1 MDESGTAR
9 IVVVY
14 ANDTAKSRASSV
26 AAQLKAPLRHINETE
41 NDGAKGLPGQHSPE
55 NVFRLEIGDADSQL
69 MWDTPQA
76 GNFQISF
83 TTGSNG
89 YRRTRASPRSDTLA
103 RAIGLNRKMT
113 RSEIA
118 DWSVLD
124 ATAGACTDTW
134 AMAAYGCKVLAFERS
149 GCLHVLQTDALHQ
162 ATTLPETR
170 ECASR
175 IMLIHADAGNW
186 LQSLVSHGIRGH
198 QASPDRQLT
207 NTKESAINQSVAKP
221 SYCLSAPDVIYIDPM
236 YPHRKKS
243 AAVKKGMQTLQRLL
257 GPDLDSQQLLDA
269 ALLAAASFTIKRV
282 VVKRPTGAELLNN
295 SFSIE
300 PAHNHESKNT
310 RYDVYL
316 PVQSLKF

>member
-14 ANDTAKSRASSV
+14 ANDSAKSRASSV
-26 AAQLKAPLRHINETE
+26 AGQLQVPLRQIDKAGSHEPDALLGN
-41 NDGAKGLPGQHSPE
+41 GQAEPI
-55 NVFRLEIGDADSQL
+55 FCLEIGEKESQL
-69 MWDTPQA
+69 TWDNPRP
-76 GNFQISF
+76 GKFQISF
-83 TTGSNG
+83 TSGSNG

-103 RAIGLNRKMT
+103 RAIGLNRQMT
-113 RSEIA
+113 RAEIA

-162 ATTLPETR
+162 ATALPETHV
-170 ECASR
+170 CASR
-175 IMLIHADAGNW
+175 ITLVNADAGNW
-186 LQSLVSHGIRGH
+186 LQNLVSHSIQDDQG
-198 QASPDRQLT
+198 SPNRLSSI
-207 NTKESAINQSVAKP
+207 TKASVAKP
-221 SYCLSAPDVIYIDPM
+221 SYRYSAPDVIYIDPM

-300 PAHNHESKNT
+300 PAHSHESKNT